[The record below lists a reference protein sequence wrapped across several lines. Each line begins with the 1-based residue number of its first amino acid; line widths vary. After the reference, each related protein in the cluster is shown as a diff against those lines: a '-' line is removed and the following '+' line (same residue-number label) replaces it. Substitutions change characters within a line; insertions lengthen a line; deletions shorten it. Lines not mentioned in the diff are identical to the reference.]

1 MTPQTGENHRVFSK
15 IFLIAA
21 AIFMIL
27 YGAQSGMYSMEGAKY
42 LAAGIAAG
50 ALLSFTKI
58 KGWLFIPAL
67 VIGNA
72 VMAGLIHSFSPF
84 LV

>member
-1 MTPQTGENHRVFSK
+1 MTPQTGESNRTFSK

-27 YGAQSGMYSMEGAKY
+27 YGAHSGMYSMEGARY
-42 LAAGIAAG
+42 IAAGIAAG

-67 VIGNA
+67 VVGNA
-72 VMAGLIHSFSPF
+72 VMAGLVHSFSP
-84 LV
+84 LI

>member
-1 MTPQTGENHRVFSK
+1 MTPPTGESNRTFSK
-15 IFLIAA
+15 IFIVAA

-27 YGAQSGMYSMEGAKY
+27 YGAHTGLYSMEGARY

-50 ALLSFTKI
+50 ALLSYTKI

-67 VIGNA
+67 MIGNA
-72 VMAGLIHSFSPF
+72 VMAGLINSFSS